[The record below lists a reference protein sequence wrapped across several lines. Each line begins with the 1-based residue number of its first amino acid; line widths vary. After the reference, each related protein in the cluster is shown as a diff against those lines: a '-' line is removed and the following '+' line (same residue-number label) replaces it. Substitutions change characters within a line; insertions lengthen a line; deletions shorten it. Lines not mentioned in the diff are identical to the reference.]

1 MTWKTYK
8 VSYPFDMIRT
18 IARGFY
24 IRPTR
29 YSHSGFDWTPEN
41 DKWGKLSESERQPWY
56 DHAIVWLETW
66 KERSPQL
73 HQYYLDHW
81 IADLD
86 SEGYNNLR
94 SVRSIAF

>member
-1 MTWKTYK
+1 M
-8 VSYPFDMIRT
+8 SYSFDMIRT

-24 IRPTR
+24 IRPNR
-29 YSHSGFDWTPEN
+29 YNHSGFDWTSEN
-41 DKWGKLSESERQPWY
+41 DMWEKLTEEERQPWY
-56 DHAIVWLETW
+56 NHAVTWLETW

-86 SEGYNNLR
+86 SKGYNDLL
-94 SVRSIAF
+94 SVRSIAL